1 MIRLQ
6 KVLELASSLNTTIF
20 FNYKTPLKIAS
31 FKERI
36 RLNNRRLDRYDRIFV
51 MKPPNL
57 ESKNVVTFP
66 LTIPM
71 RVRHLYRPNKSEPI
85 YI

>member
-6 KVLELASSLNTTIF
+6 KALSLTSPLYQTTF
-20 FNYKTPLKIAS
+20 FSYRTPLKVAS

-51 MKPPNL
+51 MRPPNL
-57 ESKNVVTFP
+57 ESKNKLTFP
-66 LTIPM
+66 LTIPL
-71 RVRHLYRPNKSEPI
+71 RVRHLYKPKKN
-85 YI
+85 

>member
-6 KVLELASSLNTTIF
+6 KTLSLTTGLYQTIF
-20 FNYKTPLKIAS
+20 YCYKTPLKVAS

-51 MKPPNL
+51 MRPPNL
-57 ESKNVVTFP
+57 
-66 LTIPM
+66 
-71 RVRHLYRPNKSEPI
+71 
-85 YI
+85 